1 MEPAIIHAEL
11 QKPTSAD
18 GLKITIYNCD
28 EATFE
33 QLTSTLTKRGNNGTE
48 WVTLIGE
55 ITIFKA

>member
-11 QKPTSAD
+11 AKPTSAD

-28 EATFE
+28 EATFKK
-33 QLTSTLTKRGNNGTE
+33 LTASLTERGNNGSH
-48 WVTLIGE
+48 WVTFVGE

>member
-28 EATFE
+28 EATFKK
-33 QLTSTLTKRGNNGTE
+33 LTAGLTERANNGSH
-48 WVTLIGE
+48 WVCFVGE

>member
-1 MEPAIIHAEL
+1 MEPAIIHAQL

-28 EATFE
+28 EATFK
-33 QLTSTLTKRGNNGTE
+33 QLTASLTERGNNGSQ
-48 WVTLIGE
+48 WVSFVGE